1 MPLAFNHMDGHPVHR
16 QRARAILARHPEV
29 RQLMGPRPTSALWV
43 VGLVALQWLA
53 AYLVRD
59 LWWVWIVVAAYL
71 FGAFVNHALYVL
83 IHECT
88 HNLIFRRKV
97 HNNYLGI
104 LCDFAL
110 AFPSAM
116 AFRKYHLLHHQHLGQ
131 YEMDPDIVC
140 HTEGQL
146 VRDFAWRKA
155 LWVALLGVS
164 QALRPLKVKGVKA
177 LDRWIVANILIVAA
191 ADLLIYFAI
200 GPAALGYLALST
212 FFALGLHPVGGR
224 WIQEHYETR
233 KGQETYSYY
242 GPLNK
247 TCFNMGYHNEH
258 HDFAGIPWSNLP
270 KLKEIA
276 PEYYDSLR
284 SYRSWTGVLLKFIFD
299 PSMSTYSRVVRM
311 SPNRARPPQRDR
323 EIAAAAG
330 RPPRDQRR
338 RDAAIHDPPLGAGR
352 SPASTVAR

>member
-1 MPLAFNHMDGHPVHR
+1 MALEFTHLDGHPVHR
-16 QRARAILARHPEV
+16 QRARAILAEHPEV
-29 RQLMGPRPTSALWV
+29 RKLMGQNPTSALWA
-43 VGLVALQWLA
+43 VGLVALQWA
-53 AYLVRD
+53 AAALLRD
-59 LWWVWIVVAAYL
+59 VSWLWIFVTAYL

-88 HNLIFRRKV
+88 HNLVFRKKAY
-97 HNNYLGI
+97 NNYLGI

-116 AFRKYHLLHHQHLGQ
+116 AFRKYHLLHHQHLGE

-140 HTEGQL
+140 HTEGRL
-146 VRDFAWRKA
+146 VRDSAWRKA
-155 LWVALLGVS
+155 LWVAFLGLS

-177 LDRWIVANILIVAA
+177 LDPWIIANIAIIAAVDVLIV
-191 ADLLIYFAI
+191 FVI
-200 GPAALGYLALST
+200 GPKALAYLGLST

-242 GPLNK
+242 GALNK

-258 HDFAGIPWSNLP
+258 HDFAGIPWNNLP
-270 KLKEIA
+270 KLKRLA
-276 PEYYDSLR
+276 PDYYDGLA

-299 PSMSTYSRVVRM
+299 PSMSTYSRVVRA
-311 SPNRARPPQRDR
+311 AR
-323 EIAAAAG
+323 E
-330 RPPRDQRR
+330 RDQSRSRPMPAPAKSRR
-338 RDAAIHDPPLGAGR
+338 EQDERPDDAAILDPGSGIRPT
-352 SPASTVAR
+352 PASTGAR